1 MTRQLIEKTYGGT
14 SFTRSES
21 ICWIILCDAL
31 WIYKAATCQRP
42 EDDKGKHLRL
52 KAHVTNY
59 YRSKSGHGWDH
70 EHLPLSEKERC
81 PVYPD
86 ILKIINLTCCLPY
99 GLSARPL
106 RWPSAAQFFKD
117 LHRMAGLSLFPSENL
132 WTTKLQPLDWPVH
145 LPTNSVNMVQDG
157 SSIEHATSCN
167 NLFDQHGKVRIHE
180 TTLCY
185 LKPSEWSET
194 RWQNPKQSIKTTTF

>member
-1 MTRQLIEKTYGGT
+1 
-14 SFTRSES
+14 
-21 ICWIILCDAL
+21 
-31 WIYKAATCQRP
+31 
-42 EDDKGKHLRL
+42 
-52 KAHVTNY
+52 
-59 YRSKSGHGWDH
+59 
-70 EHLPLSEKERC
+70 
-81 PVYPD
+81 
-86 ILKIINLTCCLPY
+86 
-99 GLSARPL
+99 
-106 RWPSAAQFFKD
+106 
-117 LHRMAGLSLFPSENL
+117 MAGLSLFPSENL
-132 WTTKLQPLDWPVH
+132 WTTKLQPLDCPVH